1 MYFRGTMKINNTG
14 NLSIGGCDAVEL
26 AKEFG
31 TPLYVFDEEGIR
43 NNCRR
48 LSYTLAN
55 QKLESRIIYAGKAFL
70 TLAMCKIIQDEGL
83 GLDVVSGGELYTAI
97 HAGFPMDKICFHGNN
112 KTFDE
117 LELALKADVGR
128 VIVDNFN
135 ELEMLN
141 AAAAHAGKKAHVH
154 IRVTPGVS
162 AHTHHYIQTGQEDS
176 KFGFS
181 LASGQAM
188 KAIELARSLP
198 HIVLRGFHCHIGS
211 QIFSQ
216 DSFAVTIN
224 IMVGFMK
231 KVMQDTGYLAEELNL
246 GGGWGIRYTEEDTPM
261 PLEKYVEELVSET
274 IRCCEFYAVK
284 APKLIFEPGRAII
297 GEMGTTLYT
306 VGALKEVVG
315 NKHYLAVD
323 GGMGDNP
330 RYALYQAQ
338 YEAALVNKLNEPD
351 TTDYCVVG
359 KCCESGDIIIEKATL
374 PEAQAGDTLAVF
386 CTGAYNY
393 SMSSNYNRIARP
405 AAVLVDNGEAHLI
418 VKRETYADLM
428 RNDMLPAHL
437 GNVKDLDMAL

>member
-1 MYFRGTMKINNTG
+1 MYLRGTMQTNNAG

-55 QKLESRIIYAGKAFL
+55 QQLESRIIYAGKAFL

-117 LELALKADVGR
+117 LELALQAGVGR
-128 VIVDNFN
+128 IIVDNFN

-141 AAAAHAGKKAHVH
+141 TAAGHVGKKAHVH

-188 KAIELARSLP
+188 KAIRMARSMP
-198 HIVLRGFHCHIGS
+198 HLVLRGFHCHIGS

-231 KVMQDTGYLAEELNL
+231 KVMQETGYLAEELNL
-246 GGGWGIRYTEEDTPM
+246 GGGWGIRYVEEDTPM

-274 IRCCEFYAVK
+274 VRCCDFYAVR

-306 VGALKEVVG
+306 VGAMKEVVG
-315 NKHYLAVD
+315 NKNYLAVD

-338 YEAALVNKLNEPD
+338 YEAALVNKVNETE
-351 TTDYCVVG
+351 TTDYCIVG
-359 KCCESGDIIIEKATL
+359 KCCESGDIVIEKAKL
-374 PEAQAGDTLAVF
+374 PEAEAGDTLAVF

-428 RNDMLPAHL
+428 RNDLLPAHL